1 MNAKDLLN
9 KYLDYNHLW
18 ASPERINTKPAN
30 IRRLQIEALQKAFK
44 LTKDNVNPLIQ
55 TVYSSEKHRLNRTQ
69 YLSQLTNLQY
79 LLQGEFLHDRNEE
92 ANKELLDRITSK
104 ISSLY
109 PGVSDSILYKTGHIH
124 WLFNNLLN
132 FRKEVFK
139 ITSSGSGMSE
149 GFSSG
154 LQYSYYLQAKLKESI
169 SDNLTEIDDT
179 LWLILDP
186 ARREVRID
194 EINYPDVDLASI
206 DMEWKMEGGW

>member
-79 LLQGEFLHDRNEE
+79 LLQGEFLRDRNEE

-206 DMEWKMEGGW
+206 DMEWKMEGDW